1 MRFPLFLAALAVFL
15 AAALLPLLSGCSQSY
30 ADRVVS
36 VGQNELTVID
46 AWNDLNKT
54 HEVAPDAEVVI
65 DGEPAN
71 LQDIQPGDAVR
82 VTTELQD
89 GQEVAVKIDADR
101 AEAEDAAEGSGGI
114 DVPLS
119 PPGLSPLPGDFQEQ
133 PMLPQDPA
141 ASPGEQDK
149 PAEPKKDEPA
159 KLDAGKP
166 AEEPEPSRNEPTT
179 AARPEEGAESIFRG
193 EIDNSRPNLLRILA
207 EADKGLPATEMTFTV
222 TEETEILLAGKPASA
237 EDLSEGMVVTVIA
250 TKQGDQ
256 VVARRIE
263 AEPMP
268 A

>member
-1 MRFPLFLAALAVFL
+1 MKFPLFLAASVAFL

-36 VGQNELTVID
+36 VGQNELTVDD
-46 AWNDLNKT
+46 AWRDVTKT
-54 HEVAPDAEVVI
+54 HEVAPDAEIVI
-65 DGEPAN
+65 DGEPAK

-89 GQEVAVKIDADR
+89 GQEVAVRIDADR

-114 DVPLS
+114 DVPLA
-119 PPGLSPLPGDFQEQ
+119 PPALSPLPGDFQER
-133 PMLPQDPA
+133 PMLPPDPA

-149 PAEPKKDEPA
+149 QAEPKKDEPA
-159 KLDAGKP
+159 RLDAGKP

-179 AARPEEGAESIFRG
+179 APLPEEGAESIFRG
-193 EIDNSRPNLLRILA
+193 KIDDFRPNLLRILA

-222 TEETEILLAGKPASA
+222 TEETEILLAGEAASA

-256 VVARRIE
+256 AVAQRIE
-263 AEPMP
+263 AEPMS